1 MSKTRKRAEETPE
14 EAAEEKT
21 EVAEQV
27 AAAPEE
33 VQEEAP
39 APEAEAV
46 PDHVE
51 AVPDHLAHRVPLAE
65 YARLRGLNPFQQA
78 HLTRAVGTYDRP
90 FDEWEAARQ
99 AVIGG

>member
-1 MSKTRKRAEETPE
+1 M
-14 EAAEEKT
+14 
-21 EVAEQV
+21 
-27 AAAPEE
+27 
-33 VQEEAP
+33 
-39 APEAEAV
+39 
-46 PDHVE
+46 E

-90 FDEWEAARQ
+90 FEEWEAARQ